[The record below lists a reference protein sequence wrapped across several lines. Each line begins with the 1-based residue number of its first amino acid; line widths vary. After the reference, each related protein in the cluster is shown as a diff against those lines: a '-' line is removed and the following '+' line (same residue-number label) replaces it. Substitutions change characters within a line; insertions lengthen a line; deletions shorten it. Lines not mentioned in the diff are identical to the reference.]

1 MSARKPMEARSV
13 LVSGHAFRK
22 VKGPMSTYRGFV
34 PTCECGF
41 KSFTYTTTLKHA
53 RYLHGEHKRSV
64 LRGTA

>member
-1 MSARKPMEARSV
+1 MEARSV
-13 LVSGHAFRK
+13 VVVGHAFRK
-22 VKGPMSTYRGFV
+22 VKGPYSAYRGFV

-41 KSFTYTTTLKHA
+41 QTFTYATKLKHA